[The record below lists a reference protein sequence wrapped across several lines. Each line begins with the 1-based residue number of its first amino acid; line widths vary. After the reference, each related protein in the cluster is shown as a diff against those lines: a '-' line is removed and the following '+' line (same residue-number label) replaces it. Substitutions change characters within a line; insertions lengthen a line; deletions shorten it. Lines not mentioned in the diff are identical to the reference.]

1 LKSLVLTACGLL
13 IWALGIP
20 AAAAGEYGSGVKSDL
35 PPRLGVEAGIDLSNL
50 YGDVANDMF
59 GSRLGVAGGVFLNL
73 PLDPI
78 LAFQPEILYEQKGGK
93 FNGSFYQLDYVE
105 VPLLL
110 NITFGSPD
118 FNPGILLGPAIGDI
132 VASRGVPKTIDHFDL
147 GLVIGAQVDFSKFFV
162 SGRYEMGVMDLSS
175 DQQVKNSTVTFLVGL
190 SYI

>member
-1 LKSLVLTACGLL
+1 
-13 IWALGIP
+13 
-20 AAAAGEYGSGVKSDL
+20 
-35 PPRLGVEAGIDLSNL
+35 
-50 YGDVANDMF
+50 
-59 GSRLGVAGGVFLNL
+59 
-73 PLDPI
+73 
-78 LAFQPEILYEQKGGK
+78 
-93 FNGSFYQLDYVE
+93 
-105 VPLLL
+105 LLL

-118 FNPGILLGPAIGDI
+118 FNPGILLGPAIGYI

>member
-73 PLDPI
+73 PRIRSSPSS
-78 LAFQPEILYEQKGGK
+78 PR
-93 FNGSFYQLDYVE
+93 SFTNKRAE
-105 VPLLL
+105 
-110 NITFGSPD
+110 
-118 FNPGILLGPAIGDI
+118 
-132 VASRGVPKTIDHFDL
+132 
-147 GLVIGAQVDFSKFFV
+147 
-162 SGRYEMGVMDLSS
+162 
-175 DQQVKNSTVTFLVGL
+175 NSTAVSTSWITWKFPC
-190 SYI
+190 S